1 MMAYLNPTQL
11 TLAKLIEAGKL
22 SKTVMEGK
30 WTILAA
36 PSFAVL
42 AITNAS
48 PEGLNFITSTTVVR
62 LSRIFS
68 GLGLEEDLGG
78 KKLQQKIIH
87 FPIHL
92 REGRE

>member
-1 MMAYLNPTQL
+1 MELSIGNLNPTQL
-11 TLAKLIEAGKL
+11 TLAKLLEAGKF
-22 SKTVMEGK
+22 SNTVMEGK

-42 AITNAS
+42 AMTSAS

-68 GLGLEEDLGG
+68 GLGFEEDLRD
-78 KKLQQKIIH
+78 KNCKIYNSFI
-87 FPIHL
+87 
-92 REGRE
+92 